1 MPARQL
7 PSTPV
12 PLVRWLERMS
22 HTLLVW
28 LVGGVLLVG
37 AGLATTL
44 LPRWRER
51 GQEHRTAWSTARAAI
66 DSATVSRDAAAT
78 RVPEAEQLL
87 ARAELIAAGRG
98 GASAARAAADHA
110 READGLWRTNQ

>member
-1 MPARQL
+1 
-7 PSTPV
+7 
-12 PLVRWLERMS
+12 MS
-22 HTLLVW
+22 HTLLIW
-28 LVGGVLLVG
+28 LVGVVLLVG

-44 LPRWRER
+44 LPRRRER
-51 GQEHRTAWSTARAAI
+51 VQERQTAWSTARVAI

-98 GASAARAAADHA
+98 GVSAARTAAEHA
-110 READGLWRTNQ
+110 TEADRLWRTHP